1 MTVASASQRDELLL
15 AFDRLFGIGALYPSG
30 HARCQDVARIFRDQ
44 MRCLL
49 GAAPALVF
57 EAERDSL
64 VVQAQPVAPEA
75 RGARRLAGLFA
86 TLGISRLEIDAQADP
101 AALQELVRLLLRWK
115 HEADSARGFRQLDLT
130 GLPSST
136 RIVQRELA
144 VADEETGG
152 GQRDQPD
159 RAAVARVLQTLRERG
174 GDDPASQA
182 ARGGAADPK
191 NLLEQ
196 ASAAIALAGAQPAE
210 LLLEAL
216 QQAPAVAPAPA
227 AAAAAPAAGGDHRW
241 APAELEHRLQ
251 ACAPR
256 EAAFQPAVDGAEHLS
271 VLLQLLLLEKGGEPG
286 AVLVSALSEALREP
300 PDARGRAVL
309 AGALA
314 DLLPGAEPAA
324 IDTLFPVLAPPLRRS
339 AQLAGALRRV
349 CERAEGRS
357 ARALWSHVVNEILL
371 GLTGDK
377 PTDVQEVARWAASRE
392 ESEMRAGLPRLAA
405 LEALRDGRLAPQ
417 LFQPPSPALYPLF
430 AVLLGG
436 PRWELFGPPLRESL
450 RAHPPR
456 WIGSPV
462 LLFLQDE
469 VAHHRGF
476 LSRLLHELAQGRLSE
491 TLSVAAGRIIAEGL
505 RELPASRRRETGI
518 AEAVGALG
526 SLPAPGAGALLKRIR
541 RERRWLVKPAWPR
554 ACRDA
559 AARAQRRPAAEA
571 TQAAAPPPPE
581 E

>member
-1 MTVASASQRDELLL
+1 MRIPVTKPLFAWDCLDDSPSLQVIRELL
-15 AFDRLFGIGALYPSG
+15 
-30 HARCQDVARIFRDQ
+30 
-44 MRCLL
+44 
-49 GAAPALVF
+49 
-57 EAERDSL
+57 
-64 VVQAQPVAPEA
+64 
-75 RGARRLAGLFA
+75 
-86 TLGISRLEIDAQADP
+86 
-101 AALQELVRLLLRWK
+101 EL
-115 HEADSARGFRQLDLT
+115 
-130 GLPSST
+130 
-136 RIVQRELA
+136 I
-144 VADEETGG
+144 
-152 GQRDQPD
+152 PD
-159 RAAVARVLQTLRERG
+159 G
-174 GDDPASQA
+174 
-182 ARGGAADPK
+182 
-191 NLLEQ
+191 
-196 ASAAIALAGAQPAE
+196 
-210 LLLEAL
+210 
-216 QQAPAVAPAPA
+216 
-227 AAAAAPAAGGDHRW
+227 
-241 APAELEHRLQ
+241 
-251 ACAPR
+251 
-256 EAAFQPAVDGAEHLS
+256 
-271 VLLQLLLLEKGGEPG
+271 
-286 AVLVSALSEALREP
+286 
-300 PDARGRAVL
+300 
-309 AGALA
+309 
-314 DLLPGAEPAA
+314 
-324 IDTLFPVLAPPLRRS
+324 PL
-339 AQLAGALRRV
+339 
-349 CERAEGRS
+349 
-357 ARALWSHVVNEILL
+357 
-371 GLTGDK
+371 
-377 PTDVQEVARWAASRE
+377 
-392 ESEMRAGLPRLAA
+392 

-456 WIGSPV
+456 WVGSPV